1 MEKLLIYR
9 ERLLKFVAA
18 KGKYVQ
24 AVTRFIGGVL
34 LFFTVGQ
41 IYGYTEILDQSFFLT
56 VMGLICIF
64 VPTSAVSLM
73 FHGVIVLQLAH
84 ISIEI
89 MLCYLLLILFY
100 NLTYQRNFPK
110 TRLYLMMTPVFFYF
124 HIPAFLPLFIGSF
137 VGIMGLPSIL
147 MGAICYY
154 IASIVQYAV
163 IEIDAGTI
171 SEEVY
176 SLVIERIFDS
186 TELLLCLVVFS
197 LVTAIVSVIRK
208 KGNGHGW
215 NIAIITGGV
224 VYLVMMFIGGYFTYS
239 EVSILS
245 ETFMIFLSVFVALVL
260 QFFHIVV
267 DYTREETFEFE
278 DEEYYYYV
286 KAVPKV
292 SVEEEDINIT
302 NITKPSRRFS
312 LKRKDRDDIRDKEEG
327 EET

>member
-1 MEKLLIYR
+1 M
-9 ERLLKFVAA
+9 
-18 KGKYVQ
+18 
-24 AVTRFIGGVL
+24 
-34 LFFTVGQ
+34 
-41 IYGYTEILDQSFFLT
+41 
-56 VMGLICIF
+56 
-64 VPTSAVSLM
+64 
-73 FHGVIVLQLAH
+73 
-84 ISIEI
+84 
-89 MLCYLLLILFY
+89 
-100 NLTYQRNFPK
+100 
-110 TRLYLMMTPVFFYF
+110 
-124 HIPAFLPLFIGSF
+124 
-137 VGIMGLPSIL
+137 
-147 MGAICYY
+147 
-154 IASIVQYAV
+154 
-163 IEIDAGTI
+163 
-171 SEEVY
+171 Y

-260 QFFHIVV
+260 QFFNIVV

-286 KAVPKV
+286 KAMPKV

-302 NITKPSRRFS
+302 NITMPSRRFS

-327 EET
+327 EKT